1 MRSINTPTN
10 LKNNYINMLTFSE
23 LIKEIRNNIWLNQEE
38 FAKLLWVSKIFIA
51 QLETNTRE
59 PSKNFIKILSD
70 KLKVSTFSI
79 MPFLSSQKID
89 DLSKLSILEQ
99 HLYYYWVKLQK
110 KLIKQNSKN
119 LLINKH

>member
-1 MRSINTPTN
+1 
-10 LKNNYINMLTFSE
+10 MLTFSE
-23 LIKEIRNNIWLNQEE
+23 LIKDIRNNIGLNQEE
-38 FAKLLWVSKIFIA
+38 FAKLLGVSKIFIA

-79 MPFLSSQKID
+79 MPFLSNDKIN
-89 DLSKLSILEQ
+89 DLSKLSKLEQ
-99 HLYYYWVKLQK
+99 QIYFYGVKLQN

-119 LLINKH
+119 LLINK